1 MKFRL
6 VLFCFLLST
15 CITARSI
22 PTQKVIAVTDSILI
36 SKVGEHLRPYFEV
49 SNEGSHYNYLSSNKK
64 INSELIFDKKR
75 IKKNF
80 TEVWILYK
88 FNYTKINGVK
98 AGIWVKLDQNLQ
110 LIEEPNLNGV
120 PNFLIEELPSN
131 FIGKQKAKMFAEK
144 HFVITRYEI
153 SDAKL
158 EYSKKLDKYLYSI
171 ANKIL
176 KTNNGN
182 KVVELEIVELD
193 AYTGKLLNRYE
204 SYNGLIEK

>member
-1 MKFRL
+1 MKFRSFL
-6 VLFCFLLST
+6 CLFLIST
-15 CITARSI
+15 CAIAGSI
-22 PTQKVIAVTDSILI
+22 PTKKIVAITDSIMI

-49 SNEGSHYNYLSSNKK
+49 SNEGSHYNYLSNNKK
-64 INSELIFDKKR
+64 LISELILDKKK

-88 FNYTKINGVK
+88 FNYTRIEGVK
-98 AGIWVKLDQNLQ
+98 AGIWIKLDQNLQ
-110 LIEEPNLNGV
+110 LIEEPNTNAV

-131 FIGKQKAKMFAEK
+131 FISKQQARIFAEK
-144 HFVITRYEI
+144 LVKDQRNET

-158 EYSKKLDKYLYSI
+158 EYSKKIEKYIYSI
-171 ANKIL
+171 ASKSL

-182 KVVELEIVELD
+182 KVVELEIIELD
-193 AYTGKLLNRYE
+193 AFTGKLLNRYE